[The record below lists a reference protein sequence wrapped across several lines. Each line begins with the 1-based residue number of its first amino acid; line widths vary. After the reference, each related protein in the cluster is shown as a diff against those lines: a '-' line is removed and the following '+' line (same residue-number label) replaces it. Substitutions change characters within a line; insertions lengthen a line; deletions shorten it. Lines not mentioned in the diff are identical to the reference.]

1 MNMLCNRCM
10 NDKVHQPNT
19 CNNKFMDNLDDDECW
34 WWCECVRWKS
44 KRKWI
49 ECLMVC
55 ICSYAS
61 YAFHSM
67 NKNEIVPLDVSK
79 WSLNID
85 VPTQT
90 EISALMFDTR
100 IRFVDG
106 SRESRHQRF
115 IDIGLYRFDVIR
127 ILMHGNTAEMKQSVI
142 IIIIYLIIPPG
153 SLCNYNL
160 FISFL
165 LCHANTYAHVQ
176 IHTPEIPEAN
186 LCRNLCH
193 NHKITNQLHV
203 YVSVIRIA
211 HSSRQSTFE
220 NWSNRRTALAS
231 GIALPYMCG
240 DLTPKLV

>member
-1 MNMLCNRCM
+1 
-10 NDKVHQPNT
+10 
-19 CNNKFMDNLDDDECW
+19 
-34 WWCECVRWKS
+34 
-44 KRKWI
+44 
-49 ECLMVC
+49 
-55 ICSYAS
+55 
-61 YAFHSM
+61 
-67 NKNEIVPLDVSK
+67 
-79 WSLNID
+79 
-85 VPTQT
+85 
-90 EISALMFDTR
+90 MFDTR

-106 SRESRHQRF
+106 SRKSRHQRF

-211 HSSRQSTFE
+211 R
-220 NWSNRRTALAS
+220 
-231 GIALPYMCG
+231 IAADKVHLRIEVTDERLSLLELLCHICAEI
-240 DLTPKLV
+240 